1 MLSKGTLD
9 AAVDSLIEEVKGEVL
24 GKRKLR
30 TMQLDAN
37 ESIIVDGR
45 VEISCDTLNQLRH
58 GRWLNNWMLT
68 AGIQMS
74 DKPYYVR
81 YGESVA
87 LDERD
92 PYGDGI
98 RQIDNPLSRWR
109 NHVESQTQH
118 GQKILIHFCPLNIEA
133 NHFTLLE
140 INEREGK
147 IFHYDS
153 MADRDVIEGRIEQ
166 TRVEKIVQVNIGP

>member
-1 MLSKGTLD
+1 M
-9 AAVDSLIEEVKGEVL
+9 DSLIEEVNSEVL

-30 TMQLDAN
+30 SAMLDAEDN
-37 ESIIVDGR
+37 IIVDGG
-45 VEISCDTLNQLRH
+45 VEISCNTLNQLRQS
-58 GRWLNNWMLT
+58 RLLDNWLLM

-81 YGESVA
+81 YGQSVP
-87 LDERD
+87 LHERD
-92 PYGDGI
+92 PSGNSI
-98 RQIDNPLSRWR
+98 KQVNNPLSRWR
-109 NHVESQTQH
+109 NSIETQRQH
-118 GQKILIHFCPLNIEA
+118 GQNILVHFCPLNIEM

-153 MADRDVIEGRIEQ
+153 MATRDIIEGRMKQ
-166 TRVEKIVQVNIGP
+166 TRVEKIVRVS

>member
-1 MLSKGTLD
+1 
-9 AAVDSLIEEVKGEVL
+9 VDSLIEEVNGKVL
-24 GKRKLR
+24 GKRKFR

-37 ESIIVDGR
+37 ESIIVDNR

-58 GRWLNNWMLT
+58 SRWLNNWMLT

-81 YGESVA
+81 YDESVA
-87 LDERD
+87 LDER
-92 PYGDGI
+92 GSSGVGTV
-98 RQIDNPLSRWR
+98 QIDNPLFRWR
-109 NHVESQTQH
+109 NKIESHPQH
-118 GQKILIHFCPLNIEA
+118 RKKILIHFCPLNIKT

-140 INEREGK
+140 INERMGK

-153 MADRDVIEGRIEQ
+153 MADRGVIGGRIEP
-166 TRVEKIVQVNIGP
+166 TRVEKIVQVNISSWL